1 MIALVACIALL
12 QDPAGPRAVPSTP
25 PAPDGP
31 SLDEVLGIGGG
42 PKDRSSAERSERV
55 ERSLS
60 GAEPREILDSAIAD
74 MRRSAELLRE
84 LETGLQTRR
93 AQESAVRKLDEL
105 IASAERLS
113 RERNQGAQSG
123 SQQQQRRPSGRQDQ
137 GKQGSSEGR
146 QDEPRGGTE
155 PGDRRGGRRDER
167 SADDGSRNPTA
178 GDADASQPPPT
189 VDPTTQDAQ
198 FDEGRA
204 EWGRLPPRV
213 RDAVRQGFRDP
224 MSAAYRRLTQDYY
237 RRLAGEGAR

>member
-1 MIALVACIALL
+1 MIALVACIAML
-12 QDPAGPRAVPSTP
+12 QDPPSPP

-31 SLDEVLGIGGG
+31 SLDEVLGIEGGA
-42 PKDRSSAERSERV
+42 KDRSSEDRSERV
-55 ERSLS
+55 ARSLS

-84 LETGLQTRR
+84 RETGLPTRR

-105 IASAERLS
+105 IASAERLK

-123 SQQQQRRPSGRQDQ
+123 SQQQ
-137 GKQGSSEGR
+137 KQGSSGKQDRPRQGASEGLG
-146 QDEPRGGTE
+146 DEPQGGSK
-155 PGDRRGGRRDER
+155 PGDRRSGTRDGQ
-167 SADDGSRNPTA
+167 SADDGSRNPAA
-178 GDADASQPPPT
+178 GDADASQPPP
-189 VDPTTQDAQ
+189 VIDPTTQDAQ

>member
-1 MIALVACIALL
+1 MIALVACIAML
-12 QDPAGPRAVPSTP
+12 QDPPSPP

-31 SLDEVLGIGGG
+31 SLDEVLGIEGGA
-42 PKDRSSAERSERV
+42 KDRSSEDRSERV
-55 ERSLS
+55 ARSLS
-60 GAEPREILDSAIAD
+60 GAEPREILDSAITD

-84 LETGLQTRR
+84 RETGLPTRR

-105 IASAERLS
+105 IASAERLK

-123 SQQQQRRPSGRQDQ
+123 SQQQ
-137 GKQGSSEGR
+137 KQGSSGKQDRQGQGASEGLR
-146 QDEPRGGTE
+146 DEPQGGSK
-155 PGDRRGGRRDER
+155 PGDRRSGTRDGQ
-167 SADDGSRNPTA
+167 SADDGSRNPAA
-178 GDADASQPPPT
+178 GDADASQPPP
-189 VDPTTQDAQ
+189 VMDPTTQDAQ